1 MRSVTGGQ
9 SLHAAWQLLC
19 TEPCRPFGL
28 SAWIVVFSSVQL
40 FLSQVSSPSHS
51 SCWLQHT
58 LRHVK
63 ASEIQGS
70 AESEPAC
77 LLS

>member
-1 MRSVTGGQ
+1 MIFECMSACMRSVTGGQ

-40 FLSQVSSPSHS
+40 F
-51 SCWLQHT
+51 
-58 LRHVK
+58 
-63 ASEIQGS
+63 
-70 AESEPAC
+70 
-77 LLS
+77 